1 MHTKKAVNKWLNRFI
16 MMVENASQIYNEITE
31 LFDNSH

>member
-1 MHTKKAVNKWLNRFI
+1 MAEAKWLNRFI
-16 MMVENASQIYNEITE
+16 IEVENASQIYNEITE